1 MTTAAE
7 LRHEVSAYN
16 LSAASENK
24 IHDDS
29 VAKKFGFDGGLVPGV
44 EVYAYMT
51 HLPVS
56 HYGPDWLT
64 RGGGEVR
71 LRKPVYDGRQAVASA
86 TIEADGA
93 LAMTVKMDDLLCA
106 TGRADMPVEIAPP
119 PVDDIPTAPLPAPDD
134 RPDAAPEHLVVGQV
148 LGTFRT
154 SYETDEH
161 REYLDGAR
169 ETLGLYAKERI
180 LHPGLILR
188 MANRALG
195 LNVRLGPWIH
205 VGSDLRNF
213 AVAREGDELAARAR
227 VTAEYEH
234 KGHRFVE
241 ADVLVTANDAVSL
254 TRIHH
259 TAIYRPRQ
267 VTQAA

>member
-1 MTTAAE
+1 MTA
-7 LRHEVSAYN
+7 LRHEVSAFN

-24 IHDDS
+24 IHDDT
-29 VAKKFGFDGGLVPGV
+29 VAKQFGFEGGLVPGV
-44 EVYAYMT
+44 EVYAYLS
-51 HLPVS
+51 HLPVA

-64 RGGGEVR
+64 QGGAEAR
-71 LRKPVYDGRQAVASA
+71 FHKPVYDGCQAIASA
-86 TIEADGA
+86 TLEDDGT
-93 LAMTVKMDDLLCA
+93 LSMTVTSNEILCA
-106 TGRADMPVEIAPP
+106 TGRADMPATMIAPL
-119 PVDDIPTAPLPAPDD
+119 VSALPTGPLPAEDD
-134 RPDAAPEHLVVGQV
+134 RPDAAPEHLVVGRAM
-148 LGTFRT
+148 GTFHT
-154 SYETDEH
+154 SIGADEH

-169 ETLGLYAKERI
+169 ETLGFYAKERI

-188 MANRALG
+188 MGNRALG
-195 LNVRLGPWIH
+195 KNVRLGPWIH
-205 VGSDLRNF
+205 VGSKLRNF
-213 AVAREGDELAARAR
+213 AVAHEGDELAARAQ

-241 ADVLVTANDAVSL
+241 LDVLVTANDAISL